1 MRIFLSYR
9 RDDSSAWAGRLRDAL
24 ADEFGKDNIFQ
35 DVVAVQPGQDF
46 TDAVD
51 AALSRSDAA
60 LAVIGP
66 RWLTAAGVDGEPRL
80 ADESRLRP
88 FRAGGCACQYAVGH
102 SGSPSAGRRCPPRR
116 SYGPDF
122 AHAGLRQAPS

>member
-1 MRIFLSYR
+1 MRIFVSYR
-9 RDDSSAWAGRLRDAL
+9 REDASAWAGRLRDAL
-24 ADEFGKDNIFQ
+24 SAHFGEDNIFQ

-66 RWLTAAGVDGEPRL
+66 QWLTAAGIDG
-80 ADESRLRP
+80 ESRLAARNDYVRSELVTALAHTRRWS
-88 FRAGGCACQYAVGH
+88 FRC
-102 SGSPSAGRRCPPRR
+102 SSAGRQCPPPRNSPTTSNRSHCCRR
-116 SYGPDF
+116 
-122 AHAGLRQAPS
+122 